1 MAALRLEEFSS
12 QMESNVKELKLM
24 MRVIRFRNICVS
36 IIVMMEIKV
45 KDTKRSEEESRQ
57 NVSDQTCKF

>member
-1 MAALRLEEFSS
+1 
-12 QMESNVKELKLM
+12 MESNVKELKLM

-57 NVSDQTCKF
+57 NVSDQTCKFN